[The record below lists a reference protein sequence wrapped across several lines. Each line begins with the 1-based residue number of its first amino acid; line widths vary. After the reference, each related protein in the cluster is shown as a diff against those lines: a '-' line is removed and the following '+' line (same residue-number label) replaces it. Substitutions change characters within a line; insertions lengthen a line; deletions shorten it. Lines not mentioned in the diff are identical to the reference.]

1 MPRLPACLIAAC
13 GAVLALP
20 ALAQPACIEAE
31 RKMVEAGALRVQAR
45 EEAGIGGRG
54 RVCEILDEVGDR
66 YDDAKGLFE
75 DCGRTVTAIEIRS
88 SERNLDGLKRMNG
101 CL

>member
-1 MPRLPACLIAAC
+1 MLKPSAYLLAAL
-13 GAVLALP
+13 AAAAALP

-45 EEAGIGGRG
+45 EEARLGDRA
-54 RVCEILDEVGDR
+54 RVCETLDEVGDR

-75 DCGRTVTAIEIRS
+75 DCGRTVTAIEIRG
-88 SERNLDGLKRMNG
+88 SERNLDGLKRVNG
-101 CL
+101 C